1 MSPRFT
7 CIIPGDLCEQAGVFS
22 VCGVFVDD

>member
-7 CIIPGDLCEQAGVFS
+7 CIIPEDLRGQAGVFS